1 MKTVFKFSPSFYP
14 SLSVGFLAGFFALGV
29 SAAYAAPADV
39 APPPATPPVVQPST
53 STAAAA
59 PLPPVNVPK
68 SQPVAEAPKPILPSA
83 EAPKDLVLPFPEASD
98 SKDEEKDSKDKEK
111 GLKKAEDSVTDS
123 VKKVIKQL
131 GADENITINDLN
143 SARQAVAK
151 LDALLDIE
159 KRLVDLEK
167 VREERKS
174 SKAASIPPIPAS
186 ALTPPSPS
194 LLPLGGP
201 QGGAPA
207 FPAFSAASLEVSRIT
222 GGGGRYKATIK
233 TPDGQTKVL
242 QAGDR
247 LPDGTKVVS
256 VSASGVELSEGGNV
270 RTVRVKNVDTIFGNR
285 R

>member
-1 MKTVFKFSPSFYP
+1 MKTVFKCKPSSHPFIFAG
-14 SLSVGFLAGFFALGV
+14 LLAGALV
-29 SAAYAAPADV
+29 MHSAAYAAPAE
-39 APPPATPPVVQPST
+39 APVVPSSAPSVTPPT
-53 STAAAA
+53 TTA

-68 SQPVAEAPKPILPSA
+68 SQPAAAVEP
-83 EAPKDLVLPFPEASD
+83 PKDLVLPFPESEEHADDKSS
-98 SKDEEKDSKDKEK
+98 SKEDKEK
-111 GLKKAEDSVTDS
+111 SLKKAEDSVTDS

-174 SKAASIPPIPAS
+174 TKGSSIPPIPAS
-186 ALTPPSPS
+186 ALASPVPS
-194 LLPLGGP
+194 LLPIPGSPQAGGP
-201 QGGAPA
+201 PIL
-207 FPAFSAASLEVSRIT
+207 PAFSAASLEVSRIT
-222 GGGGRYKATIK
+222 GGSGRYKATIK

-247 LPDGTKVVS
+247 LPDGTKVIS